1 MGRQLAR
8 ARPGCLRWLRAFTHD
23 EHLVEDIMS
32 VAVVWCWEHRDTFTP
47 VIAHEDGM
55 HGVRAWL
62 WGVARHRALAA
73 RSSMRS
79 RARTMLSI
87 DEPRTSKDGKQ
98 ADWADRSLHFA
109 AKPPTLEL
117 TDEDRKIE
125 EALAL
130 LTTLAPEIQ
139 EALRLRFWESLSVP
153 QIAGRL
159 GNR

>member
-98 ADWADRSLHFA
+98 AADTRINGRRPQDRRSAGAIDHIS
-109 AKPPTLEL
+109 PRDSGSP
-117 TDEDRKIE
+117 
-125 EALAL
+125 
-130 LTTLAPEIQ
+130 APEI
-139 EALRLRFWESLSVP
+139 
-153 QIAGRL
+153 L
-159 GNR
+159 GIFERAADRRAPGK